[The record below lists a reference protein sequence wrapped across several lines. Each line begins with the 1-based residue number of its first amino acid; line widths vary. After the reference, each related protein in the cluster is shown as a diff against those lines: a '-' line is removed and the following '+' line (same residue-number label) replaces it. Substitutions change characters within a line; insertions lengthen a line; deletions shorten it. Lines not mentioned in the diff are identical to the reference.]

1 VLPRLAEL
9 GLAEQSQS
17 PPAVLYA
24 LVREHVAAEPLMAL
38 SELDDALMRR
48 LGERISQLEHP
59 PVAVAVYGSFARR
72 QARADSDID
81 VLVVRPTGTDEED
94 ERWRSTVGQ
103 IRATARR
110 LSGNRVEIMEVAQD
124 EVRDVVHSSRP
135 LWQSIAREARLVH
148 GTSLEELYAAMA
160 RAKRTKPV
168 TLADARRYLAKGEEF
183 LAVAEDCLAAER
195 YIAATGNAV
204 HAAIN
209 AADAVLGA
217 RTRQRPAAQDHGQA
231 LDLLGQA
238 GRDGKDLAKHL
249 DRLLPLKAKAEY
261 DPDDVP
267 RTTAAKA
274 VGSARRAV
282 AVARRVL
289 PPELGT
295 TPGS

>member
-1 VLPRLAEL
+1 MDFAEPLQALIPGATGRVLAVLAHTSVPLSGRAIAELAGVSPAQAARVLPRLAEL
-9 GLAEQSQS
+9 GLAEQWQS

-72 QARADSDID
+72 QAHADSDID

-148 GTSLEELYAAMA
+148 GTSLEEL
-160 RAKRTKPV
+160 
-168 TLADARRYLAKGEEF
+168 
-183 LAVAEDCLAAER
+183 
-195 YIAATGNAV
+195 
-204 HAAIN
+204 
-209 AADAVLGA
+209 
-217 RTRQRPAAQDHGQA
+217 
-231 LDLLGQA
+231 
-238 GRDGKDLAKHL
+238 
-249 DRLLPLKAKAEY
+249 
-261 DPDDVP
+261 
-267 RTTAAKA
+267 
-274 VGSARRAV
+274 
-282 AVARRVL
+282 
-289 PPELGT
+289 
-295 TPGS
+295 